1 MSQQATVEVS
11 SEQALTIS
19 QESGV
24 TVWQMN
30 LPHLRNPLSVELKTA
45 FAENIE
51 IFANDPTQRVL
62 VITGKDAAF
71 CAGGDLRTMDSTPGT
86 VATRERMHM
95 SHSFVRRFTRVEKPI
110 IMAVNGAAVGAGSS
124 LAMLG
129 DIIVA
134 SESAYFAAGFPRVGV
149 LPDLGLL
156 WTLPRVIGLARAKDF
171 VLSNRNYTAQEAL
184 QISMVSRV
192 LPDEGF
198 LDQVKELAASIARGP
213 GVSLGLSKLMMDT
226 GLSDTLD
233 AYLLREE
240 MAQAV
245 VFGTDDFLEGT
256 RAFREKRKPVFA
268 GR

>member
-1 MSQQATVEVS
+1 MTEQVVS
-11 SEQALTIS
+11 RELRH
-19 QESGV
+19 GV
-24 TVWQMN
+24 MIWRMN
-30 LPHLRNPLSVELKTA
+30 LPHLRNPLSTELKMA
-45 FAENIE
+45 FAEGIVE
-51 IFANDPTQRVL
+51 FARDPEQRVL
-62 VITGKDAAF
+62 VVTGAEGAF

-86 VATRERMHM
+86 VATRQRMQV
-95 SHSFVRRFTRVEKPI
+95 SHGFVRGFARAEKPI
-110 IMAVNGAAVGAGSS
+110 IMAVNGAAVGAGAS

-129 DIIVA
+129 DIVVA

-171 VLSNRNYTAQEAL
+171 VLSNRNYSAREAL
-184 QISMVSRV
+184 EIGMVSRV

-198 LDQVKELAASIARGP
+198 LDQVTELAASIARGP
-213 GVSLGLSKLMMDT
+213 AVSLGMSKTLMDL
-226 GLSDTLD
+226 GLNDTLD

-245 VFGTDDFLEGT
+245 VFGTEDFREGT
-256 RAFREKRKPVFA
+256 LAFREKRKPAFK